1 MLMNEEMY
9 KKLNSYLNDFFV
21 KAQKNDPIFI
31 DEIYN
36 FCKLS
41 DLIMNEFNGMF
52 KKEKSQENN
61 LTFNDVYINAREIIS
76 SIDTKYLSKYD
87 QILQNGILDFSYE
100 KEYFDSHYS
109 YSYNQTNNLIFNE
122 ININRFFDYTDIS
135 TLVHEFFH
143 YTNGDCIPSH
153 NRRFLTEFISIYFE
167 EYAKKYLMKEK
178 KLASKDVLLN
188 DRIIDF
194 LVINKKFNSF
204 CLILLAYEKLGN
216 LSSNTPNE
224 MKEILNIYD
233 ATFENECLKLV
244 EKIDSSNDSLDFYNY
259 LTRQYKYL
267 VGTILAYYALEHC
280 DIKDIIKLNDSL
292 NDPKYVEKNIYEL
305 LELYGIE
312 FDDNLIYESIDI
324 MKKVLNSDN
333 LKK

>member
-1 MLMNEEMY
+1 MNEEMY

-21 KAQKNDPIFI
+21 EAQKYDPIFI
-31 DEIYN
+31 DEIDN

-41 DLIMNEFNGMF
+41 EIIMNEFNGIH

-61 LTFNDVYINAREIIS
+61 LSFNDVYLIAREIIS

-109 YSYNQTNNLIFNE
+109 YIHDYNNNQGFNE
-122 ININRFFDYTDIS
+122 ININRSFDYTDIT

-143 YTNGDCIPSH
+143 YTNGDCILSH
-153 NRRFLTEFISIYFE
+153 NRIFLTEFISIYYE
-167 EYAKKYLMKEK
+167 EYAKKYLIKEK
-178 KLASKDVLLN
+178 KLASKDVLIN
-188 DRIIDF
+188 DRIIYF
-194 LVINKKFNSF
+194 LVTNKKFNSF
-204 CLILLAYEKLGN
+204 CLLLLAYEKLGN

-224 MKEILNIYD
+224 MKEIFSIED
-233 ATFENECLKLV
+233 ITFEVECLNLV
-244 EKIDSSNDSLDFYNY
+244 EKIDSSNDGLDFYSY

-292 NDPKYVEKNIYEL
+292 NDPRYVDKNIYEL
-305 LELYGIE
+305 LERYGIE
-312 FDDNLIYESIDI
+312 FDDNLIYKSIDN
-324 MKKVLNSDN
+324 MKKVLNCDN